1 MIEKSVKGKLNNAEI
16 HKYLMNTL
24 KYTAP
29 GLAVFFG
36 QLAIG
41 VDWRAAAL
49 TASLV
54 LYGNLSDLFTK
65 ISQGK

>member
-1 MIEKSVKGKLNNAEI
+1 MKSISGQLNKEELRA
-16 HKYLMNTL
+16 YLLNCL
-24 KYTAP
+24 KFTAP

-36 QLAIG
+36 QLALGI
-41 VDWRAAAL
+41 DFRAALL

-54 LYGNLSDLFTK
+54 LYGNLSDLFKK